1 MTALTARL
9 PKMDYHQTPA
19 KIRLRHESGQYL
31 HLSGE
36 GLTSGDEH
44 AWNGTK
50 AQARTLRDRAIA
62 AGEDWR
68 FRAVKKCEVLE

>member
-9 PKMDYHQTPA
+9 PKMDYQRTQGR
-19 KIRLRHESGQYL
+19 IRLRHPSGKYL

-36 GLTSGDEH
+36 GLTLGTEH

-50 AQARTLRDRAIA
+50 AQARTLRDRALV
-62 AGEDWR
+62 AGEEWA
-68 FRAVKKCEVLE
+68 FRAVKKCEATE